1 MHPKRF
7 KTIDYRL
14 MKTQIEFKTSNVGI
28 VVAIEKDFEN
38 IDNIIQYLHKVE
50 NKIRF
55 VTFIKI

>member
-1 MHPKRF
+1 
-7 KTIDYRL
+7 